1 MPEKEQTLKKPEP
14 QGAGYGIYTLIHD
27 LAYILAAITLI
38 FVFAVRLV
46 GVSGS
51 SMYPTLVGA
60 EESYRTRGDYLALM
74 SNVLYSD
81 YEKGDIIVACL
92 PSFESG
98 KPIVKRVIATEGQ
111 TVDFRPDESGQW
123 RVYVDGEALDEPYI
137 REAMTATGY
146 RTLDFPATV
155 PEGCYFAMGDNRNNS
170 ADSRYPDIGM
180 IDGRYIVGKALMVV
194 MPGQDC
200 YAGNTRSWSRF
211 GTVS

>member
-1 MPEKEQTLKKPEP
+1 MPEKEQASISTEP
-14 QGAGYGIYTLIHD
+14 KGFGYGFYTLLHD
-27 LAYILAAITLI
+27 LAYILSAITII

-60 EESYRTRGDYLALM
+60 EESYGTQGDYLALM
-74 SNVLYSD
+74 SNILCSD

-92 PSFESG
+92 PTFENG
-98 KPIVKRVIATEGQ
+98 KPIVKRVIATQGQ

-123 RVYVDGEALDEPYI
+123 RVFVDGEAQDEPYI

-146 RTLDFPATV
+146 QTLDFPVTV

-194 MPGQDC
+194 LPGQDSN
-200 YAGNTRSWSRF
+200 AGGTRSWSRF